1 MVQEESTLLPLCP
14 NMCSVDPSL
23 AGFRAPLWGVCKA
36 VYRSLKNGSK
46 MSWASIWRRLFARPR
61 WRIWHFGA
69 MGSGFSQ
76 AASLDICLSTQ

>member
-46 MSWASIWRRLFARPR
+46 MS
-61 WRIWHFGA
+61 
-69 MGSGFSQ
+69 GFSQ